1 MKLLHVS
8 GLAKASLGGGN
19 AMEWKRMEGNWKRFR
34 SNVKDKWGKLTDDD
48 LAVINGRR
56 DRLEGKIQQRY
67 GFATEHVSKEVDD
80 WFRWQDLKVLGP
92 RTKRS
97 AQDPSRGPLDG
108 REVLTTKHSERG

>member
-1 MKLLHVS
+1 
-8 GLAKASLGGGN
+8 
-19 AMEWKRMEGNWKRFR
+19 MEWKGMEGNWKRFR

-48 LAVINGRR
+48 LAVIKGRR

-92 RTKRS
+92 RTKQRS